1 MAYKTFA
8 AIYVGS
14 SEIAMKIYEIT
25 GKKTLNI
32 LTGSVILLSLRRIPT
47 ARDIFQLS

>member
-14 SEIAMKIYEIT
+14 SEIAMKIYE
-25 GKKTLNI
+25 L
-32 LTGSVILLSLRRIPT
+32 T
-47 ARDIFQLS
+47 ARDIFQLSLYVRQPIYWTVSRRK